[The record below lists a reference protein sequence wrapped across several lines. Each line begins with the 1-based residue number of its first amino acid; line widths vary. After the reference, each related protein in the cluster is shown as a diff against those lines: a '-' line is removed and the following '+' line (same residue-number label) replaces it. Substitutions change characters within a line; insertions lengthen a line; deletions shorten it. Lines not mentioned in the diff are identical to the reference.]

1 MINCTILFFFFKF
14 EVWKQDVG
22 KSYNIEKV
30 KKKNLCFFNYLLL
43 LHFVVVPLKIV
54 LLIKIE
60 FDNYKINKK
69 IKTKL
74 ITNMLLHY
82 IYYLKPKK

>member
-30 KKKNLCFFNYLLL
+30 KKKNLCFFYYLLL
-43 LHFVVVPLKIV
+43 LHFVVVPLKIG